1 MNLLEI
7 QRRMAEDVRR
17 PLTPDFEMQ
26 QETESGAS
34 TKELAASYITP
45 NALLT
50 SFERLEI
57 YNRQYWFRLIDA
69 VSGDFPALNAMLGA
83 KRFNALVLAYI
94 RENPSTSWTLRDL
107 GGKLPE
113 WLAGHSEY
121 TGKRNLLAIDIAR
134 LEWAY
139 VEAFDCKKVA
149 PLSAEDIQGLGP
161 DAQITLQ
168 PHIQLLELRYPV
180 DELVMAVHRDT
191 PETDIVSN
199 AAMGRK
205 QRNRVPLPP
214 MRRTPIFLA
223 VHRFDDLVYYRR
235 IEREAFRMLSALRNG
250 LSISDAIGG
259 AFSGSDFD
267 EVHLAMKI
275 QEYFTHAAQLG
286 WFCRAPFEP
295 DSETV
300 M

>member
-34 TKELAASYITP
+34 TKELAASYIAP

-69 VSGDFPALNAMLGA
+69 VSDDFPALNAMLGA
-83 KRFNALVLAYI
+83 KRFNSLVPAYI

-107 GGKLPE
+107 SSKLPE
-113 WLAGHSEY
+113 WLTRHPEF
-121 TGKRNLLAIDIAR
+121 TGKRHLLAIDIAR

-139 VEAFDCKKVA
+139 VEAYDRKKIA
-149 PLSAEDIQGLGP
+149 PLGAEDIQELGP
-161 DAQITLQ
+161 DARIALQ

-180 DELVMAVHRDT
+180 DELVMAVHRAA

-199 AAMGRK
+199 AAMAKK
-205 QRNRVPLPP
+205 QRNRIPLPP

-223 VHRFDDLVYYRR
+223 VHRFDDQVYYRR
-235 IEREAFRMLSALRNG
+235 VECEAYRMLSALRNG
-250 LSISDAIGG
+250 SSISDAIEI
-259 AFSGSDFD
+259 AFSGSDFA
-267 EVHLAMKI
+267 EAHLAMKV

-286 WFCRAPFEP
+286 WFCRALELQ
-295 DSETV
+295 S
-300 M
+300 

>member
-17 PLTPDFEMQ
+17 PLTSDFQMQ
-26 QETESGAS
+26 QETENGAS
-34 TKELAASYITP
+34 TNDLAASYIAP

-69 VSGDFPALNAMLGA
+69 VSDDFPALNAMLGA

-107 GGKLPE
+107 GGKLPD
-113 WLAGHSEY
+113 WLAGHPEY
-121 TGKRNLLAIDIAR
+121 TGKRHLLAIDIAR

-139 VEAFDCKKVA
+139 VEAFDRKKVA

-180 DELVMAVHRDT
+180 DQLVMAVHKDT

-199 AAMGRK
+199 AATGRK
-205 QRNRVPLPP
+205 HRNKVPLPS
-214 MRRTPIFLA
+214 MRRTSIFLA

-235 IEREAFRMLSALRNG
+235 VEREAFGMLSALRHG
-250 LSISDAIGG
+250 SSISDAIES
-259 AFSGSDFD
+259 AFCGSGFD
-267 EVHLAMKI
+267 EAHLAMKI
-275 QEYFTHAAQLG
+275 QQYFTHAAQLG
-286 WFCRAPFEP
+286 WFCRSPFEAH
-295 DSETV
+295 SENI